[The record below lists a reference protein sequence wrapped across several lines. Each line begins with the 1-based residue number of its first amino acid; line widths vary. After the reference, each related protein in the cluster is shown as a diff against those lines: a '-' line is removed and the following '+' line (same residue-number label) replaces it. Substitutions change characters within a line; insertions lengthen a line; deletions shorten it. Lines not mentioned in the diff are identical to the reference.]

1 MLSCTAARVCAPVAR
16 PSTRRGASR
25 RGGALVVRAGA
36 TVKSGG
42 ITVNSDPTEEEKQR
56 ASGWSTWACAK
67 SKFDWQYSNAETC
80 YLIKGSVTVTPEGGE
95 PVTIR
100 TGDIASFP
108 AGMNRPSTASWSK
121 PPPELPRK
129 SRIRPGTFPIA
140 ASAASI

>member
-1 MLSCTAARVCAPVAR
+1 MSSCTAARVCAPVAR
-16 PSTRRGASR
+16 PSTRRVAPR

-108 AGMNRPSTASWSK
+108 AGMKCVWDVHEDLEK
-121 PPPELPRK
+121 HF
-129 SRIRPGTFPIA
+129 TFF
-140 ASAASI
+140 